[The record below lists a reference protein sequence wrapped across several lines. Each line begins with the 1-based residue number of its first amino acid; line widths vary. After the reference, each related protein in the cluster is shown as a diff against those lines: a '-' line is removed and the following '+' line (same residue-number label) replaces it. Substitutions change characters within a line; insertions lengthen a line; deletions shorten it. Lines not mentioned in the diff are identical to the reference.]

1 MGLRMCMTIIPI
13 VVLLIGLVVFKKNY
27 ILTDEKLEEITLQLE
42 KSHRA

>member
-27 ILTDEKLEEITLQLE
+27 ILTDEELEEITLQLE
-42 KSHRA
+42 KSHRT